1 MLQLANQFSFLLV
14 GIFLL
19 MVAAILLKGRQRGL
33 HAREVRI
40 LLVLAAA
47 IGLGW
52 LVFSPKNSTAFS
64 AQQLHAQ
71 IGQGK
76 PVLIEFQ
83 SPY

>member
-1 MLQLANQFSFLLV
+1 MLQFANQFSFLLA

-19 MVAAILLKGRQRGL
+19 MVAAVLLRMRRRSL
-33 HAREVRI
+33 HAREVGI
-40 LLVLAAA
+40 LFVLAAA
-47 IGLGW
+47 ICLGW